1 MFYQYRRS
9 SAYHHELSL
18 TVIKKM
24 YIRMRLYKKETLV
37 VGLLYKGESGD
48 LLDSLL
54 QVDII
59 QLYSRCPMECNK
71 GKRRQPYVPE

>member
-1 MFYQYRRS
+1 MIAANS
-9 SAYHHELSL
+9 SLYIIALSISSFLGLNHHKLSL

-54 QVDII
+54 QVDNSII
-59 QLYSRCPMECNK
+59 LKM
-71 GKRRQPYVPE
+71 PYGI

>member
-1 MFYQYRRS
+1 MIAANSSLYIIVLSISSS
-9 SAYHHELSL
+9 SAYHHKLSL

-54 QVDII
+54 QVDNSII
-59 QLYSRCPMECNK
+59 LKM
-71 GKRRQPYVPE
+71 PYGI